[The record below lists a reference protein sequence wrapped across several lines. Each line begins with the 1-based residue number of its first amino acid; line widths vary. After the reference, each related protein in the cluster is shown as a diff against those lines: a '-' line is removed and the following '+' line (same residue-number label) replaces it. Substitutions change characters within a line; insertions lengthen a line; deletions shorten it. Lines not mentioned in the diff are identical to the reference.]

1 MARILAADDMPD
13 IANILHIG
21 LTHAGYQVVVVM
33 DGEAALAEALSGPFD
48 LAILDIHMPKMDG
61 TVVLQRLRAA
71 ALPRQ
76 IPVIM
81 LTANPS
87 KEEQARHMKLG
98 ADGYCIKPFHIAEV
112 VQLIEALLPPA
123 TPGDAP
129 TAP

>member
-1 MARILAADDMPD
+1 MTRILVADDMPD
-13 IANILHIG
+13 IGNILSMG
-21 LTHAGYQVVVVM
+21 LTHAGYQVVVVR

-48 LAILDIHMPKMDG
+48 LAILDIHMPKMSG
-61 TVVLQRLRAA
+61 TEVLQRLRAA
-71 ALPRQ
+71 TLPRQ
-76 IPVIM
+76 FPVIM

-87 KEEQARHMKLG
+87 KDEQTRHVDLG

-112 VQLIEALLPPA
+112 VQLIKALLPTA